1 MKQAIIQEII
11 NDIIAIDP
19 DLKNIK
25 SELEKLVQELI
36 DNKPQTPFT
45 KEFKDSLKAQIIWAI
60 NEQRIVHEEENK
72 WDRSEIFH
80 SLKFWMIW
88 FSTVTAWF
96 LIFTLF
102 YYFEDI
108 QQPATQIT
116 YIENYSNINKTE
128 SNEMK
133 EKIREEQDT
142 TKEISTTKQ
151 TPTVD
156 QGGGASNSVDNV
168 IMLAIPETNL
178 EPEMKSFSIN
188 DEPIAEYEITESP
201 EEYSIM
207 TKTAPLEDDY
217 LARREFAPEEATAT
231 IATSPTL
238 FCETS
243 NQFLLANNI
252 TQNTTKTFTYE
263 NQIYKA
269 TINFTSNSIKIEH
282 IGTQDDSKIQTEI
295 PNLNLFFE
303 RNNFNIKSDY
313 LSPIIEESENI
324 IEYYYPKNNQQEG
337 MTVRIDKINNIIF
350 SIQNIC
356 LYQ

>member
-1 MKQAIIQEII
+1 MSQAIIQEII

-36 DNKPQTPFT
+36 TNKPQTPFT

-72 WDRSEIFH
+72 WDRSGMFH

-96 LIFTLF
+96 LIFTIF
-102 YYFEDI
+102 HYIEDI
-108 QQPATQIT
+108 QQPTTQIT
-116 YIENYSNINKTE
+116 YIDNNYMPVTLESE
-128 SNEMK
+128 SNKNKEESIQEKTTIKDLSITEEMP
-133 EKIREEQDT
+133 I
-142 TKEISTTKQ
+142 IN
-151 TPTVD
+151 
-156 QGGGASNSVDNV
+156 QGGGASNSADNV
-168 IMLAIPETNL
+168 MMLAIPETNL
-178 EPEMKSFSIN
+178 EPEMRSFSIN
-188 DEPIAEYEITESP
+188 DEPIIEDEPIAEYAMMKAMTI
-201 EEYSIM
+201 EED
-207 TKTAPLEDDY
+207 TNLD
-217 LARREFAPEEATAT
+217 
-231 IATSPTL
+231 

-243 NQFLLANNI
+243 KQFLLANNI
-252 TQNTTKTFTYE
+252 TENTTKTFTYE

-269 TINFTSNSIKIEH
+269 TINFTSNNINIDH

-303 RNNFNIKSDY
+303 KNNFNIKSDY

-324 IEYYYPKNNQQEG
+324 IEYYYPGNNQQEWI
-337 MTVRIDKINNIIF
+337 TVRIDKTNNIIF
-350 SIQNIC
+350 YIQNIC
-356 LYQ
+356 LYL